1 MVGSYVLSSG
11 FYDAYY
17 KKASAVRE
25 LIRDD
30 FTQAFEKVD
39 VLLTPT
45 APTVAWK
52 IGEKWSDPL
61 SLYLEDVF
69 TIPAS
74 LAGLPWLV
82 VPVGYT
88 SPKDDPSVDL
98 PVGIQIIGPVLG
110 EEKCLMVGNVIESAL
125 KEKIQAK
132 KPKVW

>member
-1 MVGSYVLSSG
+1 MRSEIESAIEKCRELGAEIVPVSLPHTEHGISVYYIICPAEVSSNMGRYDGIRYGHVAEGTFDIAKNRAEGLGSEVQRRAMVGSYVLSSG

-52 IGEKWSDPL
+52 IGEK
-61 SLYLEDVF
+61 
-69 TIPAS
+69 
-74 LAGLPWLV
+74 
-82 VPVGYT
+82 
-88 SPKDDPSVDL
+88 
-98 PVGIQIIGPVLG
+98 
-110 EEKCLMVGNVIESAL
+110 
-125 KEKIQAK
+125 
-132 KPKVW
+132 